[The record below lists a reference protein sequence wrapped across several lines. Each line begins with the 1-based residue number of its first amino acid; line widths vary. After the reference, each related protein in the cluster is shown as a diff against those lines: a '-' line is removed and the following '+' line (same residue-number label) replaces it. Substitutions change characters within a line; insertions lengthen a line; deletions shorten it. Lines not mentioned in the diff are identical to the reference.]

1 MERKETQQ
9 PRIDRKTLVLTVV
22 AALLVIAIII
32 IAVVLLQRS
41 RAEEYNSSYEAA
53 MEHYIAGE
61 YQEALD
67 AARRAYGE
75 DATEEAVLIIAR
87 SCAALGDYGGAVS
100 ALEGWVDKNGSG
112 EEAGALLEKYRT
124 EAEAPPTESPEEET
138 VSIGGESFALDADTV
153 VLSGVSLT
161 EGELEALAGL
171 ENLTNLSLNGCGLE
185 DVSALAGCEKLTT
198 LSLEDNAIEDI
209 SPLSGLRSLRALY
222 LSGNSLGA
230 LEPLYGLDGLA
241 TLDIRGREI
250 TDEELEALQ
259 SELPGCTILTDEP
272 IESVEEITL
281 GGQTFTSDVTRLELV
296 GAGITDISALAV
308 CTRLEYLDVSYNRE
322 IDSISVVAGMPNLRV
337 LDFTETNVSSLS
349 PILALTELE
358 VLWLRNTKVTNISA
372 LSGHT
377 SITELELSGNDI
389 EDYSPLLSLTG
400 LGTLILSDAGLEDSD
415 LEILKQMTWLDRLH
429 IENNAAL
436 TPEAVAELAAA
447 LPETIVSAPDFADV
461 TLGGQMFPVDASQVN
476 ASGANVENLEGIER
490 FTGLDALFLNDNPG
504 IDISGLGG
512 AASLTYLELAR
523 CELED
528 VSELL
533 GLESLA
539 GLNLMQNR
547 LTDISALRRMFAL
560 SELYLDYN
568 EDLED
573 VSALSGLHSLHTLS
587 LKGTAVTDLSAIAGL
602 TELSTL
608 DIEGCRIESIEP
620 LLGLKNLR
628 TLYAA
633 GCGLSSDELS
643 ELGRAL
649 PNCTIY
655 T

>member
-112 EEAGALLEKYRT
+112 EEAGALLEKYRA

-161 EGELEALAGL
+161 ESELEALAGL
-171 ENLTNLSLNGCGLE
+171 GNLTNLSLNGCGLE

-296 GAGITDISALAV
+296 GAGVTDISALAA
-308 CTRLEYLDVSYNRE
+308 CTQLEYLDVSYNE

-337 LDFTETNVSSLS
+337 LDFTDTNVSSLS

-400 LGTLILSDAGLEDSD
+400 LGSLILSDAGLEDSD

-512 AASLTYLELAR
+512 VTSLTYLELAR

-533 GLESLA
+533 GLEALA

-547 LTDISALRRMFAL
+547 LTDVSALRRMTAL
-560 SELYLDYN
+560 TELYLDYN

-573 VSALSGLHSLHTLS
+573 VSALSGLRALHTLS

>member
-100 ALEGWVDKNGSG
+100 ALEGWVDKNGPG

-124 EAEAPPTESPEEET
+124 EAEAPPTENPEEET

-296 GAGITDISALAV
+296 GAGVTDISALAA
-308 CTRLEYLDVSYNRE
+308 CTQLEYLDVSYNE

-377 SITELELSGNDI
+377 SITELELSGNDV

-461 TLGGQMFPVDASQVN
+461 TLGDQMFPVDASQVN
-476 ASGANVENLEGIER
+476 ASGANVESLEGIER
-490 FTGLDALFLNDNPG
+490 FTGLDMLFLNDNPG

-512 AASLTYLELAR
+512 VTSLTYLELAR

-528 VSELL
+528 ISELL
-533 GLESLA
+533 GLEALA

-547 LTDISALRRMFAL
+547 LTDVSALRRMTAL
-560 SELYLDYN
+560 TELYLDYN

-573 VSALSGLHSLHTLS
+573 VSALSGLRALQTLS

-633 GCGLSSDELS
+633 GCGLNSDELS

>member
-296 GAGITDISALAV
+296 GAGVTDISALAV

-400 LGTLILSDAGLEDSD
+400 LGSLILSDAGLEDYD

-528 VSELL
+528 ISELL
-533 GLESLA
+533 GLEALA

-547 LTDISALRRMFAL
+547 LTDISALRRMSAL
-560 SELYLDYN
+560 TELYLDYN

>member
-100 ALEGWVDKNGSG
+100 ALEGWVDKNGPG

-296 GAGITDISALAV
+296 GAGVTDISALAA
-308 CTRLEYLDVSYNRE
+308 CTQLEYLDVSYNE

-337 LDFTETNVSSLS
+337 LDFTDTNVSSLS
-349 PILALTELE
+349 PILALTKLE

-400 LGTLILSDAGLEDSD
+400 LGSLILSDAGLEDSD

-461 TLGGQMFPVDASQVN
+461 TLGDQMFPVDASQVN

-533 GLESLA
+533 SLESLA

-547 LTDISALRRMFAL
+547 LTDISALRRMSAL

-568 EDLED
+568 EGLED

>member
-100 ALEGWVDKNGSG
+100 ALEGWVDKNGPG

-124 EAEAPPTESPEEET
+124 EAEAPPTENPEEET

-250 TDEELEALQ
+250 TDEALEALQ

-296 GAGITDISALAV
+296 GAGVTDISALAA
-308 CTRLEYLDVSYNRE
+308 CTQLEYLDVSYNE

-377 SITELELSGNDI
+377 SITELELSGNDV

-461 TLGGQMFPVDASQVN
+461 TLGDQMFPVDASQVN
-476 ASGANVENLEGIER
+476 ASGANVESLEGIER
-490 FTGLDALFLNDNPG
+490 FTGLDMLFLNDNPG

-512 AASLTYLELAR
+512 VTSLTYLELAR

-528 VSELL
+528 ISELL
-533 GLESLA
+533 GLEALA

-547 LTDISALRRMFAL
+547 LTDVSALRRMTAL
-560 SELYLDYN
+560 TELYLDYN

-573 VSALSGLHSLHTLS
+573 VSALSGLRALQTLS

-643 ELGRAL
+643 QLGRAL

>member
-112 EEAGALLEKYRT
+112 EEAGALLEKYRA
-124 EAEAPPTESPEEET
+124 EAEAPPTENPEEET

-171 ENLTNLSLNGCGLE
+171 GNLTNLSLNGCGLE

-250 TDEELEALQ
+250 TDEALEALQ

-296 GAGITDISALAV
+296 GAGITDISALAA
-308 CTRLEYLDVSYNRE
+308 CTQLEYLDVSYNE

-337 LDFTETNVSSLS
+337 LDFTDTNVSSLS

-400 LGTLILSDAGLEDSD
+400 LGSLILSDAGLEDSD
-415 LEILKQMTWLDRLH
+415 LEILKQMTWLDYLH

-436 TPEAVAELAAA
+436 TPEAVSELAAA
-447 LPETIVSAPDFADV
+447 LPGTTVSAPDFADV
-461 TLGGQMFPVDASQVN
+461 TLGDQMFPVDASQVN

-490 FTGLDALFLNDNPG
+490 FTGLDMLFLNDNPG

-512 AASLTYLELAR
+512 AASLTYLELAL

-547 LTDISALRRMFAL
+547 LTDISALRRMSAL
-560 SELYLDYN
+560 TELYLDYN

-573 VSALSGLHSLHTLS
+573 VSALSGLHALRTLS

-602 TELSTL
+602 TGLSTL

-643 ELGRAL
+643 QLGRAL